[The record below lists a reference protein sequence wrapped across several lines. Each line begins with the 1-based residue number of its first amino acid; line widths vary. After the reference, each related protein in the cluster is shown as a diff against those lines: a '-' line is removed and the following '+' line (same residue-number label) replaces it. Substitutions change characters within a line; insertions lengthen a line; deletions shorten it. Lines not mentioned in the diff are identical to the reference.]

1 MNNKFESYY
10 TKWNNSNGARKF
22 VIANHNKGTY
32 CFGWSNAC
40 RNNEFEKGDA
50 LKTQREVK
58 QKGQMFKEQGLTEV
72 KETYDF
78 YE

>member
-1 MNNKFESYY
+1 MDKKFESYY

-22 VIANHNKGTY
+22 VIANHERNLFAY
-32 CFGWSNAC
+32 GWSNAC
-40 RNNEFEKGDA
+40 KSNEFEKGEP
-50 LKTQREVK
+50 LRTQKEVK
-58 QKGQMFKEQGLTEV
+58 VKGEMFANQGLTEV